1 MKDLLMLKLVTYQKE
16 NILANSGIDYTGLN
30 PYLDHDNLLKRYFD
44 SHRMKNYSP
53 KTISREKSFLNNW
66 FLLHGPGNRIMFTW
80 EAMASVTGRQ
90 RIINYSN
97 ALIDSEITIKT
108 VRSYLGIL
116 SHYFSYVLEFPYFI
130 EDGTSVRLQNRYCEI
145 VQPVSEFD
153 FPRHVYN
160 GEQLGVPFEPERL
173 YELYAIARNNYL
185 ADAKYPLIANRNYA
199 MLVLAGESGLRI
211 DEIIHLEVQDLFFE
225 SKKIQ
230 TRYAKGTRGSGK
242 RARVTI
248 FTPLARDT
256 IKYYLKIREELLRG
270 KEESKLLFPT
280 RSGGLLDY
288 SSAYLALKK
297 IAKTA
302 NREGFSILSHF
313 SWHWMRRIFA
323 TRFIEKFPHQLSVL
337 ISLLGHVTPNT
348 VHCYIRH
355 SEAWMDKKI
364 LDVLNKEFE

>member
-1 MKDLLMLKLVTYQKE
+1 MLKLVAYQKE
-16 NILANSGIDYTGLN
+16 NILSNSDIDYTGLN
-30 PYLDHDNLLKRYFD
+30 PHLDHNNLMNRYFD

-53 KTISREKSFLNNW
+53 KTISREKSFLKNW
-66 FLLHGPGNRIMFTW
+66 FELHGPGNRTMFTW

-116 SHYFSYVLEFPYFI
+116 SQYFSYVLEFPYFI
-130 EDGTSVRLQNRYCEI
+130 ENGVSVKIQNRYNDI

-153 FPRHVYN
+153 LPRHVYN
-160 GEQLGVPFEPERL
+160 GEQLGIPFDPERL
-173 YELYAIARNNYL
+173 YELYTIARKSYL
-185 ADAKYPLIANRNYA
+185 AGARYPLIANRNYA
-199 MLVLAGESGLRI
+199 MLILAGESGLRI

-225 SKKIQ
+225 SKKVQ
-230 TRYAKGTRGSGK
+230 TRHAKGTRGSGK
-242 RARVTI
+242 RARITI

-256 IKYYLKIREELLRG
+256 LKYYLKIREELLQG
-270 KEESKLLFPT
+270 KKESKLLFPS
-280 RSGGLLDY
+280 RSGEILDY

-297 IAKTA
+297 IEKIA
-302 NREGFSILSHF
+302 NKEGLPILPHF

-364 LDVLNKEFE
+364 IDLLNKDFE